1 MARNGHTSH
10 GDTSATDARKQYE
23 LPWSPA
29 EQAQV
34 TPADTQVGDPAALPV
49 ESNVATV
56 PIVNDGVSLNAV
68 PTAPEATLKVSERSR
83 KTRPPLS
90 LRARVERLLRDRAVP
105 YVNVDDAK
113 RALFSSATLR
123 AFHFVAYRAEGPNWL
138 IFAAKADRQAR
149 ETMAEWERVFGEG
162 FVAVLALP
170 AKGEP
175 TGIRFR
181 ALDGRPLS
189 FEPPVT
195 EVGESHNTEGGE
207 PC

>member
-10 GDTSATDARKQYE
+10 GAASATDARQYE

-34 TPADTQVGDPAALPV
+34 TPADTHVGDPAALPV
-49 ESNVATV
+49 ESNLAPTS
-56 PIVNDGVSLNAV
+56 IVNDGVSLNAV

-83 KTRPPLS
+83 KTLRPLS

-105 YVNVDDAK
+105 YVNVDEAK
-113 RALFSSATLR
+113 RALFSSAKLR
-123 AFHFVAYRAEGPNWL
+123 AFHFVAYRAEEPNWL
-138 IFAAKADRQAR
+138 IFAAKADRQAK
-149 ETMAEWERVFGEG
+149 ENMAEWERVFGEG
-162 FVAVLALP
+162 FVAVLTSP

-189 FEPPVT
+189 FESSVT
-195 EVGESHNTEGGE
+195 NVGEHSREEGGE